1 MSAILGKVII
11 QGTIIA
17 ETGLRIGG
25 STGGLKIG
33 GLDSPVIVD
42 PGGRP
47 YIPGSSLKGK
57 TRSLMERFHSRPP
70 SEKGGPHL
78 CEKQDEYENCPVC
91 KVWGLLGNAD
101 NFPSISTITRLL
113 VRDVFLD
120 EASIDDEMRK
130 NMELQW
136 TEIKMET
143 AINRL
148 TGTAHG
154 KSLRQIERVPA
165 GARFKESRFIFNVFE
180 EADKDLLKE
189 LFIALELLE
198 NDYLGGMGS
207 RGSGQVRFADMAVFW
222 NSRSDYENG
231 TLDLIP
237 ERKIN
242 NGADTPSLLVKTF
255 DDIKKGLAL
264 NEA

>member
-1 MSAILGKVII
+1 MSAILGKVIV
-11 QGTIIA
+11 QGTIVA

-42 PGGRP
+42 PLDRP

-57 TRSLMERFHSRPP
+57 TRSLMERFYNRPP
-70 SEKGGPHL
+70 HEKMGIHL
-78 CEKQDEYENCPVC
+78 CQDPAQYAACPVC
-91 KVWGLLGNAD
+91 KVWGMLGNAD
-101 NFPSISTITRLL
+101 TFKDMSTITRLL

-120 EASIDDEMRK
+120 ESSITDDMRK

-136 TEIKMET
+136 TEVKMET

-154 KSLRQIERVPA
+154 GSLRQIERVPA
-165 GARFKESRFIFNVFE
+165 GARFKESRFVFNVFE
-180 EADKDLLKE
+180 ESDKDLLKE

-198 NDYLGGMGS
+198 DDYLGGTGS
-207 RGSGQVRFADMAVFW
+207 RGSGKVRFVDMAVFW

-231 TLDLIP
+231 TLELTT

-242 NGADTPSLLVKTF
+242 NGADTPSLLVKNF
-255 DDIKKGLAL
+255 ADIRKGLI
-264 NEA
+264 